1 MVTSTCSTKMY
12 NHLTSKNHIHHTI
25 PQKFLSYTPP
35 IKSQATSTRTTQ
47 HYVLPLRRRRKALQQ
62 GELPAEPPNA
72 WLSHY
77 KVSQVGE
84 GTGQAENLKAT
95 VADTVTHP
103 FHNWV

>member
-12 NHLTSKNHIHHTI
+12 SHLTSKNHIHHTI
-25 PQKFLSYTPP
+25 PQKFLSYTPDQIP
-35 IKSQATSTRTTQ
+35 GNINKNNPALCTT
-47 HYVLPLRRRRKALQQ
+47 PRRRRKALQQ

-103 FHNWV
+103 FHN